1 MHVTLLGRRNCH
13 LCDDAIEALN
23 ALADAFGLTSTIV
36 DIDEHDHLVKE
47 YGLRIPV
54 IVDDDGRVLAEGLI
68 TVEHLVTVFGA
79 GAP

>member
-13 LCDDAIEALN
+13 LCDDATEALGT
-23 ALADAFGLTSTIV
+23 LADRFELTTTTI
-36 DIDEHDHLVKE
+36 DIDEYDHLVKE

-54 IVDDDGRVLAEGLI
+54 IVGDDGRVLAEGLI

-79 GAP
+79 GAS